1 MEDAQEQARRLIHSY
16 FVQFTV
22 GCDRLVC
29 TNRYCKSCAEF
40 SERIGDANDA
50 AVLAI
55 DFTLQHPMRPRL
67 CSGLNPIMVKPVLRA
82 NLQAFDE
89 VMKNLI
95 RNKTVENA
103 IAEITL
109 YEVFSSE
116 VLFPF
121 VMMTNDQKL
130 TCQNLALDDECLADV
145 VRAMHKNVSLF
156 QQSMRPFEQMVQ
168 RLIKDPA
175 NDAVFHIRALILALA
190 CDIFVTN
197 ENFFSV
203 IVPLLQHINR
213 LPRNSSL
220 RFFKA
225 MRRFPKNLELMLAMI
240 QNNLT
245 IYLIQTQNHDL
256 SQYTEIARFL
266 LSLRDISSL
275 PSEHPL
281 GAHAFTNDSFTDL
294 AEKMAVRVPFG
305 PPVAEL
311 PPLEALLRDFSVLL
325 NLNFKNDV
333 FQKRVEAVKG
343 TATTQAIHQELR
355 NLGPHGLHVLMNP
368 GNREDLYK
376 HITFNITVRRDH
388 ILDDTIQQVS
398 NAPPDRLARKLM
410 VTFAGEDG
418 VDAGGVTR
426 EYFNLLIE
434 KLFSPEYGMFRL
446 IDKYYWFNP
455 ANLEAPILFRTL
467 GVIVALAVY
476 NNTILPIRFPLLLYK
491 KLLGKKVKLTDI
503 AELEPTVVNSIK
515 SLLEM
520 KENGQDVADTM
531 LTFTASI
538 ERFGE
543 VVSVPI
549 KPGGESID
557 VTNSNLHEYVRAY
570 VSWFANDSIGP
581 QFRAFADGFH
591 RLLKPEDIK
600 LLTPDELDTLVSG
613 EEVLEWDE
621 LEKNAKYEEY
631 RPNSRAVKWFW
642 EIFRA
647 FSNDEKKKFLFFTTG
662 SDHAP
667 VGGLSRVCITIQKGH
682 DTTKLPVAHT
692 CFSVFC
698 LPDYPSKVQMRRN
711 ILLAISYTEGFGLK

>member
-1 MEDAQEQARRLIHSY
+1 MQDAQEEARRLIHSY

-22 GCDRLVC
+22 GCDRIVC
-29 TNRYCKSCAEF
+29 NNRYCKSCADF
-40 SERIGDANDA
+40 AERIGDANDA

-55 DFTLQHPMRPRL
+55 DFTLEHPMRPRL

-82 NLQAFDE
+82 NLQAFDT
-89 VMKNLI
+89 VMKDLI
-95 RNKTVENA
+95 KNKPVESA

-121 VMMTNDQKL
+121 VMMTNDQKM
-130 TCQNLALDDECLADV
+130 TCHNLALDDECLADF

-156 QQSMRPFEQMVQ
+156 QQSMRPFEEMVQ
-168 RLIKDPA
+168 KLIKDPA
-175 NDAVFHIRALILALA
+175 NDALYHIRAMILVLA
-190 CDIFVTN
+190 CDIFVTT
-197 ENFFSV
+197 ENFFTL
-203 IVPLLQHINR
+203 IVPVLKHINR

-225 MRRFPKNLELMLAMI
+225 MRKFPKNLELMLAMI
-240 QNNLT
+240 QNSLT
-245 IYLIQTQNHDL
+245 IHLIQTQRHDL
-256 SQYTEIARFL
+256 SQYFEIARFL

-281 GAHAFTNDSFTDL
+281 GANAFTNDSFTEL
-294 AEKMAVRVPFG
+294 AARIRTG
-305 PPVAEL
+305 PPGAF
-311 PPLEALLRDFSVLL
+311 PDNLENLESLLRDFSVLL
-325 NLNFKNDV
+325 NLNFKNDI
-333 FQKRVEAVKG
+333 FQQRAEVVKQS
-343 TATTQAIHQELR
+343 ATQQAIHQELR
-355 NLGPHGLHVLMNP
+355 NLGPLQLHVLMNLR
-368 GNREDLYK
+368 NREDLYRNIK
-376 HITFNITVRRDH
+376 FSITVRRDH

-398 NAPPDRLARKLM
+398 NAPPDKLARKLM

-467 GVIVALAVY
+467 GVIVSLAVY

-491 KLLGKKVKLTDI
+491 KLLEKKITLTDI
-503 AELEPTVVNSIK
+503 AELEPTVVKSIK
-515 SLLEM
+515 SLIEM

-557 VTNSNLHEYVRAY
+557 VTNDNIHEYARAY

-591 RLLKPEDIK
+591 RLLKPDDIK

-642 EIFRA
+642 EIFRS

-667 VGGLSRVCITIQKGH
+667 VGGLSKVCITIQKGH

-698 LPDYPSKVQMRRN
+698 LPDYPQKTKMRHN